1 MFIGHRQSFSTS
13 GFTLMELVM
22 VMLILAILAIVA
34 VPRFVSIQ
42 DSALKSVRDTMIM
55 SINSTMDIGA
65 VKAALDGKTDTSISV
80 GGKNICIEDGYPS
93 VVARDGCFNFLA
105 LMELNDDVYVV
116 DGEKLIN
123 NYNEMI
129 GYSYEGAKV
138 LILQL
143 GELESCQIK
152 VEKLDRPNFVKPRVQ
167 MNGDCENPVQ
177 TPS

>member
-65 VKAALDGKTDTSISV
+65 VKAALDGTTDTFISV

-93 VVARDGCFNFLA
+93 VVARKGCLNFLA
-105 LMELNDDVYVV
+105 LMELNVDVYVV
-116 DGEKLIN
+116 DGETLIN
-123 NYNEMI
+123 NYEKMTS
-129 GYSYEGAKV
+129 YSSTGATV

-143 GELESCQIK
+143 GELKTCRIK
-152 VEKLDRPNFVKPRVQ
+152 VEKLDSSNFVKPRVQ
-167 MNGDCENPVQ
+167 VEGDCD
-177 TPS
+177 TPKQSPS